1 MSSLSRLSRAGGPHQ
16 LSLAGVKQQLEM
28 VRPGLGMLSVF
39 ICLRGTKK
47 ELGLQS
53 TNYYVYFDTDMD
65 KA

>member
-1 MSSLSRLSRAGGPHQ
+1 MQRQ
-16 LSLAGVKQQLEM
+16 LGA
-28 VRPGLGMLSVF
+28 VRPGLSIFSVF

-47 ELGLQS
+47 DLGLWS

>member
-1 MSSLSRLSRAGGPHQ
+1 
-16 LSLAGVKQQLEM
+16 M
-28 VRPGLGMLSVF
+28 VRESLGMFTVF

-47 ELGLQS
+47 ELGLPA